1 MENTKK
7 RTWKSLVAGILDIV
21 IGALNMLGVLGLV
34 IAILIIGTPDLVLER
49 DISPL
54 TVGELNGILGALAG
68 YLFIMGLMAI
78 IGGIYAVQRKVWGL
92 ALAGAIATTLTSTVV
107 GVVSIVLTAMSK
119 EEFD

>member
-54 TVGELNGILGALAG
+54 TVGQLNGILGALAG